1 MLQNIV
7 NKNTLTQ
14 NNIIKKQKTHTRAH
28 KKKFTTKENFKQRKR
43 MKKPT
48 SK

>member
-14 NNIIKKQKTHTRAH
+14 NNIIKKQKTHTRA
-28 KKKFTTKENFKQRKR
+28 RKR
-43 MKKPT
+43 KNLQLKKILN
-48 SK
+48 KERE